1 MKYAEAPTATRPTAT
16 PTNNRP
22 SDVCKKSILGY
33 KNWFLNQKK
42 KKKFNLARILR
53 MLNRVALNLGKMKL
67 ISLFKMIDDKIFKCK
82 ILVYFFLK
90 DTKPD

>member
-1 MKYAEAPTATRPTAT
+1 
-16 PTNNRP
+16 
-22 SDVCKKSILGY
+22 
-33 KNWFLNQKK
+33 
-42 KKKFNLARILR
+42 

-82 ILVYFFLK
+82 IIVYFFLK